1 MCSHSLL
8 TRSNCEHT
16 DTDGV
21 LGLYVGAVHTVADIG
36 SIGVNTNNV
45 IHEFTIIGVWGS
57 TFIFV

>member
-1 MCSHSLL
+1 MVQFL
-8 TRSNCEHT
+8 HT

-21 LGLYVGAVHTVADIG
+21 LGSDVGAVHTVADIG
-36 SIGVNTNNV
+36 SIGVNTNHV